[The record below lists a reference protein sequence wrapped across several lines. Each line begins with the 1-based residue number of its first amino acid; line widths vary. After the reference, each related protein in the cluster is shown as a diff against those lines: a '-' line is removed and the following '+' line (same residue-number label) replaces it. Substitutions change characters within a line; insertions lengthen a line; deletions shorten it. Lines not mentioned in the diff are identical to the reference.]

1 MRRSIRALSTSLLF
15 VTPLTAQTLTKRL
28 DALLDAP
35 PLNRHL
41 WGIAIADSNGRPI
54 FSRNADRLFIPAS
67 NTKLLVTSAAAVLL
81 PPDWTART
89 SLYATGP
96 VANGVL
102 QGHLVLYGRGDP
114 TMSRRCFS
122 VDTTLAGGCQADP
135 FAPLRNLAGALA
147 ARGIKAIAGDIV
159 GDGSWFEPTMVHP
172 AWETGDLA
180 WWYAA
185 PVSGLGF

>member
-1 MRRSIRALSTSLLF
+1 VRP
-15 VTPLTAQTLTKRL
+15 VEAQTLTKRL

-41 WGIAIADSNGRPI
+41 WGIAIADASGRPI

-114 TMSRRCFS
+114 TMARRCFS
-122 VDTTLAGGCQADP
+122 VDTTLSGVCQADP
-135 FAPLRNLAGALA
+135 FAPLRDLARRLA
-147 ARGIKAIAGDIV
+147 ARGSRPSRATSSVTAAGSSRPSFTRR
-159 GDGSWFEPTMVHP
+159 GKP
-172 AWETGDLA
+172 ATSPGGT
-180 WWYAA
+180 
-185 PVSGLGF
+185 PRR